1 MYKLQQLMSLYLD
14 LMTTAPKVELTEN
27 LFRAT
32 IIFQFMF
39 RLHYLLPEDGWG
51 IWNYE
56 DFKIKIPQ
64 QILSTI
70 FQQNAI
76 LLKVILIILN
86 GCCLLMSFMRIKLM
100 YYYNNVTWHIFFMPQ
115 VSILIDFE
123 LDPTLST
130 IAIFLLLVQSFIN
143 LYFNRATKFLHNNP
157 FIRKYTNLT
166 IVSIAIDTLCYMNFQ
181 FYLIRL
187 ILLHFSTIVQIVDV
201 YSFHPYKPKLN
212 SFVFQCAILQYTL
225 IFITTI
231 SIIQKSE
238 NNLFYSYFLFGSFSV
253 ALSQILIEKCSKK
266 QTFDQ
271 YFILVQ
277 SQSLYLASN
286 IQKAI
291 MISQH
296 RQICKFKHENNVIET
311 IICILEN
318 SIKKNKQI
326 KLDYEIL
333 ELALINFLSL
343 QKAALTAFC
352 RLKMYYNAI
361 DDHTI
366 YFQICFP
373 NIDKKLWKRVRDV
386 QNRITKQIRS
396 TSYYDEKDLKTKDI
410 YVASLMKD
418 QFYPKII
425 EVLNRKLEYWN
436 QLLSDLANYERL
448 FEHTIKCSQVV
459 HNFNIFLQNLF
470 SQDLDEIQNVKTVIE
485 LKMLEI
491 YFCVVRNDQVQA
503 TKMQKLII
511 EMLRQETQQDGK
523 LLNCS
528 IMENKVVLLYTSI
541 VKAQGFIIKTNSD
554 QLAKFWG
561 YESELDFHDIKH
573 INQLMPNF
581 CASVHD
587 QYIERFQMLGHS
599 ILFGKCRTIFLKD
612 KYDLLIPA
620 SITIDNFFISYDD
633 YVITAAFAKNKETS
647 LYILFDC
654 KGKILGVTQLMYK
667 VFHTIDSTVTPEL
680 LNTGYIFQIIP
691 NIFYLVNNHT
701 NAEFDNI
708 LYEERIHLIIGN
720 PIKQQF
726 EKPINL
732 SKHKGYY
739 DDLWTLYEDTKNHK
753 TEMFLQDYQDSCKQF
768 IDHQLKTVDFEII
781 CQLHYQIIGHY
792 KTMPMF
798 TLEILDII
806 KADQQSSQIYSSDIE
821 IKTNDIFE
829 PDPVDLSSIQE
840 ESFQKVKNND
850 LPQFD
855 NQLQQVPDISFI
867 KGRFEQQLNEQTPK
881 NNKQKQSIMQPQSQK
896 ATFQVIKQKSLNDDL
911 KSIEEEMKIIKAN
924 KRYSQRQI
932 ILNEK
937 QKEEHK
943 SSEKLTKRKNIID
956 QIQEKRKQD
965 INEMDAVNSVNSIAS
980 NLINYKQDLVKSV
993 YKSNKIPYSLKM
1005 IIIFDLMIISSI
1017 LFFNIFPIITIHNN
1031 NIHAI
1036 EQIDAI
1042 MAPYLY
1048 NSYYCQLYVHNMI
1061 FELQKLS
1068 IVNYSQELIH
1078 DIESINQNNT
1088 LLQDLKK
1095 YYPVFLEIE
1104 KLDYFPKLNINFIN
1118 TADQLNVSFTYM
1130 YSVLIE
1136 KLQYFTQKGQNF
1148 AKYQMNESEIISSL
1162 YLYANLQ
1169 ESISLYSDLIQL
1181 IVLTF
1186 FEDMVYDENTFLKY
1200 LIVALFVII
1209 FLFWIQIIYFHQIF
1223 NYFKKI
1229 IYLNC
1234 RLLEKDVHLIVQRLQ
1249 LIREILIEHTVT
1261 NWKKADYVHL
1271 MFQQIKSDQI
1281 QIQSKIN
1288 KHTLLCSRIAQ
1299 SKFSLLS
1306 ILIMIVSVQSLLI
1319 GFCIGGYFFNEI
1331 QQIELTPQY
1340 ELMSQFFQFSVT
1352 MDSMVTQSIR
1362 VKCQRLYM
1370 QNNKINESITVQKT
1384 LVNSKLLAI
1393 RTTNLTFYSILYQ
1406 DFVKSEELILKG
1418 LINDQTVDRQNN
1430 STLYQ
1435 LFFNDL
1441 CPIICPNS
1449 TDERDMNKYYV
1460 SEGISG
1466 IYASLSKF
1474 IKSSFNYELENLKQ
1488 DPDIKAQI
1496 SVVNS
1501 HEFIVLFSR
1510 HFINT
1515 KKAFRKFQ
1523 EQILNKT
1530 YKVIEKN
1537 DQEIQAYFSCALLIE
1552 IIIAGIT
1559 FIYCI
1564 KMKQYQIQLMR
1575 LSLCSIPIDLL
1586 DQQSISILKTL

>member
-1 MYKLQQLMSLYLD
+1 MYKIQQLMSLYLD

-51 IWNYE
+51 VWNYE

-123 LDPTLST
+123 SDPTLST
-130 IAIFLLLVQSFIN
+130 IAILLLLIQSFIN

-166 IVSIAIDTLCYMNFQ
+166 LVSIAIDTLCYMNFQ

-231 SIIQKSE
+231 SIIQQSE

-253 ALSQILIEKCSKK
+253 ALSQIIIEKSSKK

-271 YFILVQ
+271 YFVLVQ
-277 SQSLYLASN
+277 SQSLYLASS

-296 RQICKFKHENNVIET
+296 RQNCKFKHESNVIET
-311 IICILEN
+311 IICILDN
-318 SIKKNKQI
+318 SIKKNKQV

-352 RLKMYYNAI
+352 RLKTYYNAV

-410 YVASLMKD
+410 YVACLMKD

-459 HNFNIFLQNLF
+459 HNFNVFLQNLF

-528 IMENKVVLLYTSI
+528 ILENKVVLLYTSI

-587 QYIERFQMLGHS
+587 QYIERFQTLGHS

-691 NIFYLVNNHT
+691 NIFYLINNHT
-701 NAEFDNI
+701 NAEFDNL
-708 LYEERIHLIIGN
+708 LYEERIHLTIGN

-726 EKPINL
+726 DKQINL

-753 TEMFLQDYQDSCKQF
+753 TELFLQEYQDACKSY
-768 IDHQLKTVDFEII
+768 IDHQLKTVNFEII

-806 KADQQSSQIYSSDIE
+806 KADLQSSIMYSSDME

-850 LPQFD
+850 IPQFD
-855 NQLQQVPDISFI
+855 NQLQQVPEISLL
-867 KGRFEQQLNEQTPK
+867 KGRVEQPLNEQTPK
-881 NNKQKQSIMQPQSQK
+881 NIKQKQLMQPQSQK

-911 KSIEEEMKIIKAN
+911 KSIEEEMKIMKAN
-924 KRYSQRQI
+924 KRYSQKQI
-932 ILNEK
+932 VVNEK
-937 QKEEHK
+937 SKEEHK

-1005 IIIFDLMIISSI
+1005 IIIFDLLIISSI
-1017 LFFNIFPIITIHNN
+1017 LIFNIFPIITIHDNN
-1031 NIHAI
+1031 LHAI

-1048 NSYYCQLYVHNMI
+1048 NSYYCQLYVHNLI

-1068 IVNYSQELIH
+1068 IVNYSQELIN
-1078 DIESINQNNT
+1078 DIEAINKNNT
-1088 LLQDLKK
+1088 LLQDLSK
-1095 YYPVFLEIE
+1095 YYPVFLDIE
-1104 KLDYFPKLNINFIN
+1104 KLDYFPTLNIHFIN

-1148 AKYQMNESEIISSL
+1148 SKYQMNESEIISSL

-1169 ESISLYSDLIQL
+1169 DSISLYSDLIEL

-1186 FEDMVYDENTFLKY
+1186 FEDMVYDENNFLKY
-1200 LIVALFVII
+1200 LMVALFVII

-1299 SKFSLLS
+1299 SRFSLLA
-1306 ILIMIVSVQSLLI
+1306 ILAMIISVQSLI
-1319 GFCIGGYFFNEI
+1319 VGFCVGGYFFNEI

-1362 VKCQRLYM
+1362 VKGQRLYM
-1370 QNNKINESITVQKT
+1370 QNNKINESITVQKS
-1384 LVNSKLLAI
+1384 LVNQKLLAM
-1393 RTTNLTFYSILYQ
+1393 RTTNLTFYSVLYE
-1406 DFVKSEELILKG
+1406 DFVKSEELIIKG
-1418 LINDQTVDRQNN
+1418 LINDDSVDRQNN

-1441 CPIICPNS
+1441 CPIVCPNS
-1449 TDERDMNKYYV
+1449 TDEKDQNKYYV

-1466 IYASLSKF
+1466 IYSSLSKY

-1488 DPDIKAQI
+1488 DPDVKAQI

-1515 KKAFRKFQ
+1515 KKAFLKFQ
-1523 EQILNKT
+1523 EEILNKT
-1530 YKVIEKN
+1530 YKVIEIN
-1537 DQEIQAYFSCALLIE
+1537 DKEIQAYFSCVLLIE
-1552 IIIAGIT
+1552 IIIAGCT
-1559 FIYCI
+1559 FVYCI
-1564 KMKQYQIQLMR
+1564 KLKQYQIQLMR
-1575 LSLCSIPIDLL
+1575 LSLSSIPIDLL

>member
-1 MYKLQQLMSLYLD
+1 MYKLQQLMGLYLD

-39 RLHYLLPEDGWG
+39 RLHYLLPVDGWG
-51 IWNYE
+51 VWQYD
-56 DFKIKIPQ
+56 DFKIKVPQ

-70 FQQNAI
+70 FSQNAI
-76 LLKVILIILN
+76 LLKVILIIMN
-86 GCCLLMSFMRIKLM
+86 GACLLMSFMRIKLM

-115 VSILIDFE
+115 VSILIDF
-123 LDPTLST
+123 DSSPTLST
-130 IAIFLLLVQSFIN
+130 IAIFLLLLQSFIN

-166 IVSIAIDTLCYMNFQ
+166 LVSIAVDTLCYMNFQ

-212 SFVFQCAILQYTL
+212 SFVFQSSILQYTL
-225 IFITTI
+225 IIITTI
-231 SIIQKSE
+231 SIIQQSE
-238 NNLFYSYFLFGSFSV
+238 NNLFYSYFLLGTLSV
-253 ALSQILIEKCSKK
+253 ALSQIIIEQSSIK

-271 YFILVQ
+271 YFVLVQ
-277 SQSLYLASN
+277 CQSLYLASN
-286 IQKAI
+286 FKKAI
-291 MISQH
+291 SISQH
-296 RQICKFKHENNVIET
+296 KQNCKFKHESNVADT
-311 IICILEN
+311 IICVLEN
-318 SIKKNKQI
+318 SIIKNKQN
-326 KLDYEIL
+326 KFDYEIL

-352 RLKMYYNAI
+352 RLKLYYNAI

-396 TSYYDEKDLKTKDI
+396 TQYYDERELKTKDI
-410 YVASLMKD
+410 YVACLMKD
-418 QFYPKII
+418 QFYPKIV

-459 HNFNIFLQNLF
+459 HNFNIFLTNLF
-470 SQDLDEIQNVKTVIE
+470 SQDLDEIQNIKTVIE

-491 YFCVVRNDQVQA
+491 YFCVVRNDQIQA

-528 IMENKVVLLYTSI
+528 ILENKVVLLYTSI

-587 QYIERFQMLGHS
+587 QYIERFQTIGHS

-720 PIKQQF
+720 PIRLQF

-732 SKHKGYY
+732 SRHKAYY
-739 DDLWTLYEDTKNHK
+739 DDLWTLYDDTKNHK

-768 IDHQLKTVDFEII
+768 IDHQLKTVNFEII

-806 KADQQSSQIYSSDIE
+806 KADLQSSLTYSSEIE
-821 IKTNDIFE
+821 IKTNDLFE

-840 ESFQKVKNND
+840 ESFQKVKQND
-850 LPQFD
+850 LPQIV
-855 NQLQQVPDISFI
+855 NVLQQIPEISFI
-867 KGRFEQQLNEQTPK
+867 QKRFEQQIHEQTPR
-881 NNKQKQSIMQPQSQK
+881 NNKQKQFMQPQSQK

-911 KSIEEEMKIIKAN
+911 KSIEEEMKKMKAN
-924 KRYSQRQI
+924 KRYSQKQI
-932 ILNEK
+932 ILNQK

-980 NLINYKQDLVKSV
+980 NLINYKQDLIKSV

-1005 IIIFDLMIISSI
+1005 IILFDLMIITALMI
-1017 LFFNIFPIITIHNN
+1017 FNIFPIITIHNN
-1031 NIHAI
+1031 NVHAI
-1036 EQIDAI
+1036 QQIDAI

-1061 FELQKLS
+1061 FELQKLQ
-1068 IVNYSQELIH
+1068 IVNYSKDLIH
-1078 DIESINQNNT
+1078 DIEAMNQNNT
-1088 LLQDLKK
+1088 LLQDLSK

-1104 KLDYFPKLNINFIN
+1104 KLTYFPKLNIHFIN
-1118 TADQLNVSFTYM
+1118 TEDQLNVSFTYM

-1136 KLQYFTQKGQNF
+1136 KLQYFTQKGQDF

-1169 ESISLYSDLIQL
+1169 ESISLYSDLVEL

-1186 FEDMVYDENTFLKY
+1186 FEDMVYDENNFLKY
-1200 LIVALFVII
+1200 LLVAIFITI

-1249 LIREILIEHTVT
+1249 LIKEILIEHTVT

-1281 QIQSKIN
+1281 QMQSKIN

-1299 SKFSLLS
+1299 SKFSLLG
-1306 ILIMIVSVQSLLI
+1306 ILGMIISTQLLI
-1319 GFCIGGYFFNEI
+1319 ISFCVGGYFFNEI

-1370 QNNKINESITVQKT
+1370 QNNKINESITVQKS
-1384 LVNSKLLAI
+1384 LVDQKLISI
-1393 RTTNLTFYSILYQ
+1393 RTTNLTFYSILFQ

-1418 LINDQTVDRQNN
+1418 LVNDDSVDRQNN

-1435 LFFNDL
+1435 LFFNDICSL
-1441 CPIICPNS
+1441 VCPNS
-1449 TDERDMNKYYV
+1449 TNEKDQNKYYV
-1460 SEGISG
+1460 NEGISG
-1466 IYASLSKF
+1466 VYSGLSKF
-1474 IKSSFNYELENLKQ
+1474 IKSTFNYELENLKQ

-1496 SVVNS
+1496 NLVNS

-1510 HFINT
+1510 HFLNT
-1515 KKAFRKFQ
+1515 KKAFLKFQ
-1523 EQILNKT
+1523 EEILHKT
-1530 YKVIEKN
+1530 YQVIQKN
-1537 DQEIQAYFSCALLIE
+1537 DSEIQAYFSCALLLE
-1552 IIIAGIT
+1552 IIIAGCT
-1559 FIYCI
+1559 FIFCI
-1564 KMKQYQIQLMR
+1564 KIKQDQIQLMR

>member
-1 MYKLQQLMSLYLD
+1 MGLYLD

-51 IWNYE
+51 IWKYE

-70 FQQNAI
+70 FQQNALI
-76 LLKVILIILN
+76 LKIILIILN

-123 LDPTLST
+123 SDPTLSI
-130 IAIFLLLVQSFIN
+130 IAIFLLLLQSFIN

-166 IVSIAIDTLCYMNFQ
+166 LVSIAIDTLCYMNFQ

-187 ILLHFSTIVQIVDV
+187 ILLHFSTIIQIVDV
-201 YSFHPYKPKLN
+201 YTFHPYKPMLN
-212 SFVFQCAILQYTL
+212 SFVFQSSILQYTL
-225 IFITTI
+225 ILITTI
-231 SIIQKSE
+231 SIIQQSE
-238 NNLFYSYFLFGSFSV
+238 NNLFYSYFLYGTFSI
-253 ALSQILIEKCSKK
+253 ALSQIIIEKCSRK

-271 YFILVQ
+271 YFVLVQ
-277 SQSLYLASN
+277 CQSLYMSSN
-286 IQKAI
+286 FQKTI
-291 MISQH
+291 LINQH
-296 RQICKFKHENNVIET
+296 KQNCKFKHDNNVIET

-318 SIKKNKQI
+318 SIIKNKQI

-352 RLKMYYNAI
+352 RLKLYYNAI

-396 TSYYDEKDLKTKDI
+396 TQYYDEKDLKTKDI
-410 YVASLMKD
+410 YVACLMKD

-425 EVLNRKLEYWN
+425 EVLNKKLEFWN
-436 QLLSDLANYERL
+436 KLLSDLSNYERL
-448 FEHTIKCSQVV
+448 FEHTIKCSQIM
-459 HNFNIFLQNLF
+459 NDFNIFLSNLF

-511 EMLRQETQQDGK
+511 EMLRSETQQDGK

-528 IMENKVVLLYTSI
+528 ILENKVVLLYTSI
-541 VKAQGFIIKTNSD
+541 VKAQGYIIKTNSD

-561 YESELDFHDIKH
+561 YENELDFYDIKH

-587 QYIERFQMLGHS
+587 QYIERFQIIGHS

-620 SITIDNFFISYDD
+620 SITIDNFFITYDD

-654 KGKILGVTQLMYK
+654 KGKILGVTQLLYK
-667 VFHTIDSTVTPEL
+667 VFHSIDSTITPEL

-701 NAEFDNI
+701 NTEFDNI
-708 LYEERIHLIIGN
+708 PYEERILLMIGN

-726 EKPINL
+726 DKPINL
-732 SKHKGYY
+732 SRHKGYY
-739 DDLWTLYEDTKNHK
+739 DNLWTLYEDTKNHK
-753 TEMFLQDYQDSCKQF
+753 TEMFLQEYQDSCKQS
-768 IDHQLKTVDFEII
+768 INNQLKTINFEII
-781 CQLHYQIIGHY
+781 CQLYYQIIGHY

-798 TLEILDII
+798 TLEILDIF
-806 KADQQSSQIYSSDIE
+806 KADLQSSLEYSSDIE
-821 IKTNDIFE
+821 IKTNDVFE

-840 ESFQKVKNND
+840 ESFQKVKQND
-850 LPQFD
+850 LQQFD
-855 NQLQQVPDISFI
+855 HPLQLNPEISFI
-867 KGRFEQQLNEQTPK
+867 EGRFGQYQNEQTNI
-881 NNKQKQSIMQPQSQK
+881 NNKQKQYIKPQFQK
-896 ATFQVIKQKSLNDDL
+896 AVFQVIKQKSLNEDL
-911 KSIEEEMKIIKAN
+911 KSIEEEMKIIKSN
-924 KRYSQRQI
+924 KRFSQKQFMI
-932 ILNEK
+932 NEK

-943 SSEKLTKRKNIID
+943 SSEKITKRKNIID

-1005 IIIFDLMIISSI
+1005 IIIFDIMIISSI
-1017 LFFNIFPIITIHNN
+1017 LVFNIYPIITIHNN

-1036 EQIDAI
+1036 QQIDAI

-1061 FELQKLS
+1061 FELQKLQ

-1078 DIESINQNNT
+1078 DIETINKNNT
-1088 LLQDLKK
+1088 LLQDLSK

-1104 KLDYFPKLNINFIN
+1104 KLDYFPTLNIKFIN

-1148 AKYQMNESEIISSL
+1148 TQYQMNESEIISSL

-1169 ESISLYSDLIQL
+1169 ESISLYSNLVQL
-1181 IVLTF
+1181 IVQTF
-1186 FEDMVYDENTFLKY
+1186 FEDMIYDENNFFKFL
-1200 LIVALFVII
+1200 LVALFIII

-1234 RLLEKDVHLIVQRLQ
+1234 RILEKDVHLIVQRLQ
-1249 LIREILIEHTVT
+1249 LIREILIEHTIT

-1271 MFQQIKSDQI
+1271 MFQQIKSDQM
-1281 QIQSKIN
+1281 QIQSKIS

-1306 ILIMIVSVQSLLI
+1306 ILSMIISVQLLI
-1319 GFCIGGYFFNEI
+1319 ISFCIGGYYFNKI
-1331 QQIELTPQY
+1331 QQTELTPQY
-1340 ELMSQFFQFSVT
+1340 ELMSEFFQFSVT
-1352 MDSMVTQSIR
+1352 MDSMITQSVR

-1370 QNNKINESITVQKT
+1370 QNNKINESITVQKS
-1384 LVNSKLLAI
+1384 LVDQKLVSI

-1418 LINDQTVDRQNN
+1418 LVNDNSVTRQNN

-1435 LFFNDL
+1435 LFFNDI
-1441 CPIICPNS
+1441 CSIVCPNS
-1449 TDERDMNKYYV
+1449 NDQRDQNKYFV

-1466 IYASLSKF
+1466 IYSSLSKY
-1474 IKSSFNYELENLKQ
+1474 IKSNFNYELENLKL
-1488 DPDIKAQI
+1488 DPNIKAQI

-1510 HFINT
+1510 HFLNT
-1515 KKAFRKFQ
+1515 KKAFLKFQ
-1523 EQILNKT
+1523 EEMLVKT
-1530 YKVIEKN
+1530 YNVINQN
-1537 DQEIQAYFSCALLIE
+1537 DNEVQAYFTSALFIE
-1552 IIIAGIT
+1552 IIIAACS

-1564 KMKQYQIQLMR
+1564 KMKQQQIQLMR
-1575 LSLCSIPIDLL
+1575 LSLSNIPIDLL